1 MPAHTVVNT
10 HRSLGVRWAQ
20 LLIGL
25 TGFALAIALMIQG
38 GLGLGPWDAFHV
50 GLHRLFGIS
59 VGTASILAG
68 IVIIAI
74 SMLLK
79 GRPGP
84 ATIANMVLIGLFTDA
99 ALLVLPPAPGL
110 VAGAAYHLA
119 GIGLIGVSTG
129 MYLGARLGAGP
140 RDGLMTALAARSGW
154 SISRTRTGIELS
166 VLALGWM
173 MGGTLGVG
181 TVLFAVAVGPSV
193 QWGMRLFG
201 LVPARAGAVVPE
213 PDGDRTVAAR
223 APEKPASIA

>member
-1 MPAHTVVNT
+1 MPAQTVVAP
-10 HRSLGVRWAQ
+10 RSLAARSAQ
-20 LLIGL
+20 LLAGL
-25 TGFALAIALMIQG
+25 AGFAFAIALMIQG

-68 IVIIAI
+68 VVIIGL
-74 SMLLK
+74 SMMLGAK
-79 GRPGP
+79 PGP
-84 ATIANMVLIGLFTDA
+84 ATIANMVLIGIFTDA
-99 ALLVLPPAPGL
+99 ALVVLPAAPGRL
-110 VAGAAYHLA
+110 VGAGYHLA
-119 GIGLIGVSTG
+119 GIALIGLASG
-129 MYLGARLGAGP
+129 MYLGAGLGAGP

-154 SISRTRTGIELS
+154 SISRTRSVIELS
-166 VLALGWM
+166 VLAVGWM

-201 LVPARAGAVVPE
+201 LVPPRSGVETLAPAG
-213 PDGDRTVAAR
+213 DGPAPTQ

>member
-1 MPAHTVVNT
+1 MPAHTIVVP
-10 HRSLGVRWAQ
+10 RPLAARWAQ

-25 TGFALAIALMIQG
+25 AGFALAIALMIQG

-50 GLHRLFGIS
+50 GLHRMFGIS

-68 IVIIAI
+68 IVIIGI
-74 SMLLK
+74 SVLLGTK
-79 GRPGP
+79 PGP
-84 ATIANMVLIGLFTDA
+84 ATIANMVLIGIFTDA
-99 ALLVLPPAPGL
+99 ALVVLPAAPGRL
-110 VAGAAYHLA
+110 VGAAYHLA
-119 GIGLIGVSTG
+119 GIGLIGLASG

-140 RDGLMTALAARSGW
+140 RDGLMTALAARTGW
-154 SISRTRTGIELS
+154 SISRTRTAIELS
-166 VLALGWM
+166 VLAVGWM

-201 LVPARAGAVVPE
+201 LVPPRSGVDTSASS
-213 PDGDRTVAAR
+213 GDRPGPTP